1 MGTGLSIK
9 CNSHT
14 CHSQPTHHL
23 TPRSLIVAA
32 RNARLRG
39 LGGGRA
45 ETFRKGSCQL
55 GGPSGGFL
63 APAEEATL
71 AETGGG
77 ARLSATV
84 ARWGPSF
91 GGARGVVQCRLPGCC
106 ACGRIK
112 GREGYLVIGDQWIRP
127 RDFENGR
134 CVHMLGAVGR
144 WRVFHNPPWNREL
157 GEIARRYQER
167 AKNTKIPSTVGCNP
181 AVGVVCTLEG
191 ARNKDG
197 SWQQQPPSRVARPG
211 ACQSVVVMQIV
222 KAGRAK
228 HGSQQVEE
236 TSGSPQLTAF
246 LARLQV
252 PGTGPSRLGV
262 ASLRSGG
269 ANGWRRRDPGRP
281 GAPSGS
287 SARAAGWLAC
297 GRPKDRFPKIRET
310 DSKGQRRF
318 AFPSPGFGFSCCFSL
333 QPHLHCT
340 CVGTKT
346 RRHLFFF
353 WVSKRVCRQAATS
366 PSILSRERESSEGS
380 RVSFLLLPQ
389 TESPDMEP
397 RSRSWALGLSFIGFF
412 ALLFSLGFVQQV
424 RADDVSEYGTVIG
437 IVSYSPAL
445 GDSAAAPGPRSRAL
459 TQAQ

>member
-211 ACQSVVVMQIV
+211 ACSVGGHADRQ
-222 KAGRAK
+222 G
-228 HGSQQVEE
+228 
-236 TSGSPQLTAF
+236 
-246 LARLQV
+246 
-252 PGTGPSRLGV
+252 GTGQAWKST
-262 ASLRSGG
+262 S
-269 ANGWRRRDPGRP
+269 RRDQRLT
-281 GAPSGS
+281 
-287 SARAAGWLAC
+287 SADRLFGRAAGTGYRAKPGSGTQQWVGGGAGGH
-297 GRPKDRFPKIRET
+297 GR
-310 DSKGQRRF
+310 RRMDGGDQ
-318 AFPSPGFGFSCCFSL
+318 ARASGCERAAARTAHGLPW
-333 QPHLHCT
+333 
-340 CVGTKT
+340 
-346 RRHLFFF
+346 
-353 WVSKRVCRQAATS
+353 WVSSAT
-366 PSILSRERESSEGS
+366 
-380 RVSFLLLPQ
+380 
-389 TESPDMEP
+389 
-397 RSRSWALGLSFIGFF
+397 
-412 ALLFSLGFVQQV
+412 
-424 RADDVSEYGTVIG
+424 
-437 IVSYSPAL
+437 
-445 GDSAAAPGPRSRAL
+445 
-459 TQAQ
+459 